1 MIKKNSTTIQRPN
14 IPWYGFIIYFTLYK
28 HEKDKKIDTIR
39 SMNKIDNS
47 RLCENTQKIPRLLIE
62 RVHSELP
69 LLPEPLLHPGLNL
82 NSSYP
87 GLSGRL
93 SCTPPSKITVGVV
106 WVIFRFC
113 LACSHYHVNTTKTVI
128 ILMSVPGVEGWAW

>member
-1 MIKKNSTTIQRPN
+1 
-14 IPWYGFIIYFTLYK
+14 
-28 HEKDKKIDTIR
+28 
-39 SMNKIDNS
+39 MNKIDNS
-47 RLCENTQKIPRLLIE
+47 RLYENTQKIPRLLIE

-93 SCTPPSKITVGVV
+93 SCTPPSKITVIYIYIYMG
-106 WVIFRFC
+106 
-113 LACSHYHVNTTKTVI
+113 NTTKAVT
-128 ILMSVPGVEGWAW
+128 ILMSVPGVEGGMIPLDNYDRSDLKIP